1 MGNERIAPR
10 PPLGWNSWDCYGMTI
25 TEQELLDNAR
35 AMALSLRA
43 AGFEYL
49 VMDAGWFNPQPELAK
64 QSETPQVELDQ
75 YGRLCPAPS
84 RFPSSVGGHGLRQV
98 ARAVHALGL
107 KLGLH
112 MMRGIPRPA
121 VEHNL
126 PVLGTSYRARD
137 IADTSS
143 TCAWNQEMYG
153 LDLSKPGAEAYYA
166 SVAKLLADWEIDF
179 VKADDLATPYY
190 AGEIAAL
197 STALR
202 QSGRDI
208 LLSLSPGGVR
218 PDETAEHARGFAEMR
233 RISKDLWDAW
243 EEPDQVYAGLKEQ
256 FDVARLWQGQGG
268 PGHWTDLDMLPLGR
282 ISLRGPRGPARMAG
296 YTSEEQRT
304 MLTLWSIFQSPL
316 MLGGEL
322 TTLDP
327 EVLERITNPEVL
339 EVNQRGRNSA
349 ELWRDGQQL
358 AWSAELPQSGELA
371 VAVFNLADQP
381 STVSLPVE
389 LLARGK
395 ASLTGAQVRD
405 AWQRRDLG
413 RLNGA
418 LDADVAAHGARLFR
432 LSAS

>member
-1 MGNERIAPR
+1 MGNERIAPT

-35 AMALSLRA
+35 AMALGLGGS
-43 AGFEYL
+43 GFEYL
-49 VMDAGWFNPQPELAK
+49 VMDAGWFNPRPELAK
-64 QSETPQVELDQ
+64 QSETPEVELDP
-75 YGRLCPAPS
+75 YGRLWPAAN
-84 RFPSSVGGHGLRQV
+84 RFPSSVGGYGLRAV
-98 ARAVHALGL
+98 ARAVHAQGL

-112 MMRGIPRPA
+112 MMRGIPRAA
-121 VEHNL
+121 VERNL

-153 LDLSKPGAEAYYA
+153 LDHSKPGAQAYYG
-166 SVAKLLADWEIDF
+166 SVARLFAEWELDF
-179 VKADDLATPYY
+179 IKADDLATPYY
-190 AGEIAAL
+190 AAEIAAL

-208 LLSLSPGGVR
+208 LLSLSPGGVP
-218 PDETAEHARGFAEMR
+218 PDGNAEHARGCAEMR

-243 EEPDQVYAGLKEQ
+243 EDEDHVYAGLKQQ
-256 FDVARLWQGQGG
+256 FDVARLWQGHGG

-282 ISLRGPRGPARMAG
+282 ISLRGPRGPARVAR
-296 YTSEEQRT
+296 YTADEQRT

-339 EVNQRGRNSA
+339 EVNQRGRAGA
-349 ELWRDGQQL
+349 ELWRSGQQL
-358 AWSAELPQSGELA
+358 AWTAELPHAGELA
-371 VAVFNLADQP
+371 VALFNLADQP
-381 STVSLPVE
+381 CTVSLPSD
-389 LLARGK
+389 LLAG
-395 ASLTGAQVRD
+395 ATGRNVRD
-405 AWQRRDLG
+405 AWERRDLG

-418 LDADVAAHGARLFR
+418 LHADVAAHGARLFR
-432 LSAS
+432 LT